1 MKKQL
6 LILGL
11 LAGMETAA
19 GAQMK
24 LSGYAHVIYGA
35 NETPA
40 LGLGNKEVNS
50 SFDLARACM
59 TASGMLGEAKQ
70 VKYFLQYDFVQTT
83 AGLLDL
89 YGEWNPLAT
98 VGVRVGQY
106 KIPFSIEMP
115 IVVTKI
121 ETIYATRSVKEI
133 AHGRDIGLQISGKA
147 FTAKGFQQLE
157 YAAGLFNGTG
167 KNAKE
172 NNNHKDFVGTVYVQ
186 PIKGLRLNGSLYT
199 GKADGSRDRWTAG
212 IDYIGTHF
220 SGRSEYL
227 SANDGGTHRRGYYGL
242 AVWKLVPEKWEILGK
257 YDVYNSNTAEPK
269 NEIRDITAGINYYFA
284 YLTRVQLNFITTADQ
299 KTDGTNNAVAA
310 CVQLYF

>member
-11 LAGMETAA
+11 LMGTTTAV

-24 LSGYAHVIYGA
+24 LSGYAHVIYAA

-40 LGLGNKEVNS
+40 LGLGNKAVNS

-59 TASGMLGEAKQ
+59 TASGVFGEAKQ
-70 VKYFLQYDFVQTT
+70 FKYLLQYDFVPSTD
-83 AGLLDL
+83 GLLDL
-89 YGEWNPLAT
+89 YGEWNPLAA

-106 KIPFSIEMP
+106 KIPFSIEIP
-115 IVVTKI
+115 ILATKM
-121 ETIYATRSVKEI
+121 ETIYFTRAVREMVNR
-133 AHGRDIGLQISGKA
+133 RDIGLQVAGKA
-147 FTAKGFQQLE
+147 FTANGFPQLE

-186 PIKGLRLNGSLYT
+186 PIKGLRLNGSLYA
-199 GKADGSRDRWTAG
+199 GKADGSRDLWALG
-212 IDYIGTHF
+212 IDYNGAHF

-227 SANDGGTHRRGYYGL
+227 SANDGGIRRRGYYGL
-242 AVWKLVPEKWEILGK
+242 AVWKLVPDKWEILGK
-257 YDVYNSNTAEPK
+257 YDVYDSNTAEPK
-269 NEIRDITAGINYYFA
+269 SEIRDITAGINYYFA

-299 KTDGTNNAVAA
+299 KTDGTNNAIAA